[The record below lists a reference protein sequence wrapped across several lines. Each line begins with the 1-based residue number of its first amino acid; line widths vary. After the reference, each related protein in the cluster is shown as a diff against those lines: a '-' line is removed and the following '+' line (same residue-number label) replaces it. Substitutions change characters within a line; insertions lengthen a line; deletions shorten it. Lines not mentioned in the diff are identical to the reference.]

1 MLLDELLAIREETGM
16 PLISDLEIRLIHE
29 QWAVD
34 KTEEAYRELEK
45 MATTQQK
52 LIESTV

>member
-1 MLLDELLAIREETGM
+1 MLLEELLAIREETGM
-16 PLISDLEIRLIHE
+16 PVISDLEIRLIQE